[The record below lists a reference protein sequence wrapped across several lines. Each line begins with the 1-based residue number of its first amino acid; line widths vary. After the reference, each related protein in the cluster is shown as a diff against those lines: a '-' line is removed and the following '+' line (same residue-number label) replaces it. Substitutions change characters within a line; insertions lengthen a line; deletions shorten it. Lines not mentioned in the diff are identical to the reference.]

1 MRRALIAFVL
11 LASACEEP
19 PPDGTLADVP
29 SQFIGVWDASLAD
42 CATGGGPLAVTITT
56 SELTFPDSK
65 LAVADVAPDG
75 EHAARID
82 GHFTGPGS
90 EWDGSVR
97 LELAGRV
104 LSIVTGTPVVP
115 RVKCP

>member
-1 MRRALIAFVL
+1 MRRAVVCFVL
-11 LASACEEP
+11 LASGCEGP
-19 PPDGTLADVP
+19 PPAETLVEVP
-29 SQFIGVWDASLAD
+29 AQFVGVWDASLAD
-42 CATGGGPLAVTITT
+42 CAAGGGPLAVTVTPA
-56 SELTFPDSK
+56 EVTFPDSR

-75 EHAARID
+75 ANAARID

-97 LELAGRV
+97 LELGDGV
-104 LSIVTGTPVVP
+104 LSVVSGTPVVP

>member
-1 MRRALIAFVL
+1 MRRALVAFVL

-19 PPDGTLADVP
+19 PPVGTLADIP

-42 CATGGGPLAVTITT
+42 CATGGGPLSVTIT
-56 SELTFPDSK
+56 SAEITFPDSK
-65 LAVADVAPDG
+65 LAVRDAAPDG
-75 EHAARID
+75 KNAARID

-90 EWDGSVR
+90 EWDGAVR
-97 LELAGRV
+97 LELGDGV
-104 LSIVTGTPVVP
+104 LSVVSGTPVVP

>member
-1 MRRALIAFVL
+1 MRRALVAFVL
-11 LASACEEP
+11 LASACEKP
-19 PPDGTLADVP
+19 PPVGTLAEVP
-29 SQFIGVWDASLAD
+29 AHFVGVWNASLAD
-42 CATGGGPLAVTITT
+42 CAAGGGPLAVTITT

-65 LAVADVAPDG
+65 LAVAGVAPDG
-75 EHAARID
+75 ERAARID

-97 LELAGRV
+97 LELADGV
-104 LSIVTGTPVVP
+104 LSVVTGTPVVP